1 MLSTAHSTKGSN
13 HMDNPVIGRI
23 HSVETFGAVDGPGI
37 RYVVFFQGCRLRC
50 LYCHNPDSWDPEG
63 GNKTSVKALMEDI
76 SKYKNFIRR
85 GGVTLSG
92 GEPLMQPEFA
102 VALLN
107 ACRQQG
113 LHTALDTAGSV
124 PLAFSKEV
132 IDAADMLLLDIKTYD
147 DALSMELTGR
157 ESTLEHA
164 MHTLEYC
171 EQVHKPVWIRHV
183 IVPGYTLVTERL
195 EKLAHY
201 LRQFQCIERVDL
213 LPFHKMGEY
222 KWQELGEYYALLHTS
237 EPTPDEV
244 KDAVEIFRRYGL
256 HVHA

>member
-1 MLSTAHSTKGSN
+1 MEK
-13 HMDNPVIGRI
+13 PVYGRV

-63 GNKTSVKALMEDI
+63 GNRMCADALMEDI
-76 SKYKNFIRR
+76 SRYKNFIKK

-102 VALLN
+102 IALLN
-107 ACRQQG
+107 ACRAAG

-124 PLAFSKEV
+124 PLLFSKPV
-132 IDAADMLLLDIKTYD
+132 IDAADMLLLDIKTLD
-147 DALSMELTGR
+147 ETLSPELTGK
-157 ESTLEHA
+157 ESTLEYA
-164 MHTLEYC
+164 KATLEYC
-171 EQVHKPVWIRHV
+171 ESRKKTVWIRHV
-183 IVPGYTLVTERL
+183 IVPGYTLAADRL

-201 LRQFQCIERVDL
+201 LKQFHCIERVDL

-222 KWQELGEYYALLHTS
+222 KWQELGEYYALLDTPI
-237 EPTPDEV
+237 PTASEV
-244 KDAVEIFRRYGL
+244 KDAVDIFKRFGL
-256 HVHA
+256 NVHA